1 MAMFKYAVH
10 KKGVDYAKI
19 DAIDAGGGGAIDR
32 AFRDG
37 KADYVHQQGPA
48 PQQLEHD
55 GKGHV
60 LASVGEAIGPVA
72 FSSLASTR
80 DWLKTDMAQAFM
92 RAYRNAPRY
101 INAAT
106 AEAIAKAARRFS
118 PAIDPQGLPKR
129 T

>member
-92 RAYRNAPRY
+92 RAYRKSRRY
-101 INAAT
+101 IN
-106 AEAIAKAARRFS
+106 EAPDRKSTRLNS
-118 PAIDPQGLPKR
+118 SH
-129 T
+129 